1 MHLAY
6 SFLLLF
12 SAVAI
17 FAHGQEIVLASSKAI
32 FTGVDHFDPDSNGL
46 DILFNPNN
54 HVTATASILDHFAKQ
69 QKFQPKAD
77 GVYKNDK
84 QYLDF
89 LDSVKNFRSFA
100 PRKDNN
106 VLLEL
111 TGLDQLKEAITTAY
125 VPLSG
130 MSDAVAS
137 AFVEQIPSSSDPA
150 LSGYWDLILITIHG
164 AEDNKIT
171 FELSELQVLITV
183 NDAGSVSIP
192 PQESLIYRDVFVVDP
207 GYLPEDALPFLN
219 HLSVVSAT
227 TFVDLFTSKSERRNP
242 SPDAWFWGSDHA
254 CEGKA
259 TPSKSAHRR
268 QRLYTLSQLRM
279 DH

>member
-1 MHLAY
+1 MA
-6 SFLLLF
+6 FLLLL
-12 SAVAI
+12 VVVI
-17 FAHGQEIVLASSKAI
+17 LAHGQEIVVASSKAI

-46 DILFNPNN
+46 DILFDPDN
-54 HVTATASILDHFAKQ
+54 HVTATASILDYFAKQ

-111 TGLDQLKEAITTAY
+111 TGGLDQLKEAITAGY

-130 MSDAVAS
+130 RSDAVAS
-137 AFVEQIPSSSDPA
+137 AFVEQIPSSSDPS
-150 LSGYWDLILITIHG
+150 LSGYWDLILMTIHG

-171 FELSELQVLITV
+171 FELSELQVLISV

-207 GYLPEDALPFLN
+207 DYLPEDALPFLN
-219 HLSVVSAT
+219 DLSVVNAT
-227 TFVDLFTSKSERRNP
+227 TFVDLFTSKSERR
-242 SPDAWFWGSDHA
+242 SLSLDAWFLGSDHP
-254 CEGKA
+254 CEEKA
-259 TPSKSAHRR
+259 TPSKYAQHR
-268 QRLYTLSQLRM
+268 QMLYRM
-279 DH
+279 L